1 VISYTARRSGL
12 KEHIGPPKHLF
23 SSPSP
28 KPFLYNN
35 INNNKN
41 AIDVKDWMSLVYN
54 PEEPLNKARKPKDIR
69 FKSDNFT
76 ISIKDREIRNE
87 MIKFPIN
94 AKISPYLHQ
103 DQVI

>member
-1 VISYTARRSGL
+1 
-12 KEHIGPPKHLF
+12 
-23 SSPSP
+23 
-28 KPFLYNN
+28 
-35 INNNKN
+35 
-41 AIDVKDWMSLVYN
+41 MSLVYN

-69 FKSDNFT
+69 FKSDDFT

-103 DQVI
+103 DQVIQAYNQNLEPGLSVGKRLLWELLFGDYYHLLGSNRQ